1 MNAASTRRPAG
12 WFSAAALRAE
22 LAPLPGRA
30 EASTR
35 MLIACLL
42 IVTISMALQIPNAAL
57 SAYMVFFVA
66 REDMA
71 TTTSTGIALIAAVSV
86 AIGLT
91 LLADLV
97 TLDVPALRLGLMTVL
112 FCAGMYLSRVF
123 VAGALGFGLGFILLM
138 TQSTADLYPAA
149 EPLVRDTLWTWM
161 ALFFSIAIVVV
172 INVLLLPARPLE
184 LLRQEARLC
193 LASVIDALDAR
204 LTDHAHDAATAG
216 VVRKPGGTRLAML
229 LKLASGS
236 NPQLKARLPHYT
248 AVLAALNQLVDAA
261 AMLSTLPVAP
271 TPATRAQLAAL
282 RLACAR
288 LLQGLDGDSA
298 PVAPTLAPPAN
309 DAAGRDE
316 PLVHEMEHHLREIA
330 RLWPTSSAQ
339 LPAPAPAPAP
349 ARRLFVADAL
359 SNPDHLRFALKATFA
374 SMLCYVLYTALDWPG
389 IHTCVITCAVVALT
403 STGATI
409 HKATLRLAGAL
420 SGGALALL
428 ATVFIVPHLESIGGL
443 LLVIAPVVA
452 VSAWIAAGS
461 ERTAYFGWQL
471 AFAFFLCALHG
482 YGPND
487 DVTLVRDRLV
497 GILLGIAVMSVVFN
511 FVWPE
516 RAEGRMRGLLARAV
530 RASAALLDRDPAG
543 EPAQPMNGFAAHRGA
558 ILSDL
563 AEAERLAGV
572 ATFETVRSA
581 SGLAASVRHAVA
593 NAIHLAQLRTG
604 YHDAAPDD
612 IVAAEAERTIIGLL
626 RQAADSLDGDGDGI
640 GRISDSG
647 KAAHIHLHQAAH
659 EQLALDLAPAAGNEA
674 ARLHVACRATM
685 AATRALL
692 DAVD

>member
-1 MNAASTRRPAG
+1 MPPGVDDVPVSMNAASTRRPAG

-22 LAPLPGRA
+22 LAPQPGRA

-91 LLADLV
+91 LTADLV

-204 LTDHAHDAATAG
+204 LTDHARDAAADG

-248 AVLAALNQLVDAA
+248 AVLAALNQLVDAS

-298 PVAPTLAPPAN
+298 PVTPTLAPPAN
-309 DAAGRDE
+309 DSAGRE
-316 PLVHEMEHHLREIA
+316 ELLVDEMEHHLREIA

-339 LPAPAPAPAP
+339 LPAPAP

-420 SGGALALL
+420 AGGALALL
-428 ATVFIVPHLESIGGL
+428 ATVFVVPHLESIGGL
-443 LLVIAPVVA
+443 LLAIAPVVA
-452 VSAWIAAGS
+452 ASAWIAAGS

-471 AFAFFLCALHG
+471 AFAFFLCTLHG
-482 YGPND
+482 YAPND

-497 GILLGIAVMSVVFN
+497 GILLGIAVMGVVFN

-516 RAEGRMRGLLARAV
+516 HAGARLRMLLARAV
-530 RASAALLDRDPAG
+530 RASAALLERDAAPVLAADRADA
-543 EPAQPMNGFAAHRGA
+543 AAAAAAAADFAARRSA
-558 ILSDL
+558 ILADL
-563 AEAERLAGV
+563 ADAERLAGV
-572 ATFETVRSA
+572 AAFETA
-581 SGLAASVRHAVA
+581 FAPPHAAAQLAAAARRATVGVL
-593 NAIHLAQLRTG
+593 HLARLDAPPADDGAAQLE
-604 YHDAAPDD
+604 H
-612 IVAAEAERTIIGLL
+612 TIAGML
-626 RQAADSLDGDGDGI
+626 RQAADGLARDGRAAGDAG
-640 GRISDSG
+640 G
-647 KAAHIHLHQAAH
+647 AANTANAAFARLVAH
-659 EQLALDLAPAAGNEA
+659 EQLELNLQPRPGDAA
-674 ARLHVACRATM
+674 AR
-685 AATRALL
+685 
-692 DAVD
+692 